1 MCVEKKSYFRELL
14 WEFNV
19 PYLVPGV
26 FFCLKQVCYEKL
38 TTRTLTDE
46 SMTPLLNKL
55 VSNKL

>member
-38 TTRTLTDE
+38 TTRTLTD
-46 SMTPLLNKL
+46 
-55 VSNKL
+55 